1 MKSCRTLQFLVRQH
15 FLLIGRFV
23 SKMLYEIHFTRYEA
37 CDTCDCVLMQKSCK
51 WDALFLYENLL
62 NFRGGR
68 HG

>member
-15 FLLIGRFV
+15 FLLIGRFAL
-23 SKMLYEIHFTRYEA
+23 KMFYKVHFTRYEA
-37 CDTCDCVLMQKSCK
+37 CGLAIFPYAEIAGGM
-51 WDALFLYENLL
+51 LYPYMENLL